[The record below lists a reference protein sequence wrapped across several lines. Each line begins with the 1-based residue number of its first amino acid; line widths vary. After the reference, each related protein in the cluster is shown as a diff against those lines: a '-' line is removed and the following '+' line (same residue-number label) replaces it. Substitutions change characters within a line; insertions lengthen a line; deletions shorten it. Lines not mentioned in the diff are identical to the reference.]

1 MTNQSTIDKLIEMR
15 LTTMADAFRNQLNDS
30 KFKEVPF
37 EDRFGMLVDIEYSNR
52 KNNRQKRLIHNAG
65 FDQPEASIMDIN
77 YTSGRKLNKELI
89 NRLATCEYISEHR
102 NLFITGATGCGKTY
116 MACAFGMEACKQY
129 YNTSMSVCQTYSWIW
144 TLHELKGTT
153 AKLWQ
158 NIPIQCFSFWMNGY
172 FSNQLIQSRKIS
184 SNFFIGDAR
193 NHQPSSALS
202 MYSKNGTISLEEKQ
216 VLWLMQSLTVLPMT
230 AIRSTSQ
237 VLMLSMT
244 SPCGRCMV

>member
-15 LTTMADAFRNQLNDS
+15 LTTMADAFRNQLDDP

-52 KNNRQKRLIHNAG
+52 KNNRQKRLIRNAG
-65 FDQPEASIMDIN
+65 FDQPEANIMDIN
-77 YTSGRKLNKELI
+77 YTSGRRLNKELI

-116 MACAFGMEACKQY
+116 MAWKPASSITTPG
-129 YNTSMSVCQTYSWIW
+129 MSVCQTYSWIW

-153 AKLWQ
+153 VKLWQ
-158 NIPIQCFSFWMNGY
+158 NIPIRYFSFWMNGC
-172 FSNQLIQSRKIS
+172 FSNQQIQSRKIS
-184 SNFFIGDAR
+184 LNFFIADAR
-193 NHQPSSALS
+193 NPQPSSVLS
-202 MYSKNGTISLEEKQ
+202 MYLKNGMINLEEKQ
-216 VLWLMQSLTVLPMT
+216 VLWLMLSLTVLHMT

-237 VLMLSMT
+237 ALMLNMT
-244 SPCGRCMV
+244 DRCERYTV

>member
-15 LTTMADAFRNQLNDS
+15 LTTMADAFRNQLDDP

-52 KNNRQKRLIHNAG
+52 KNNRQKRIIRNAG
-65 FDQPEASIMDIN
+65 FDQPEANIMDIN
-77 YTSGRKLNKELI
+77 YTSGRRLNKELI

-129 YNTSMSVCQTYSWIW
+129 YNTRYVRMPDLLMDR

-153 AKLWQ
+153 VKLWQ
-158 NIPIQCFSFWMNGY
+158 NIPIRYFSFWMNGC
-172 FSNQLIQSRKIS
+172 FSNQQIQSRKIS
-184 SNFFIGDAR
+184 LNFFIAEAR
-193 NHQPSSALS
+193 NPQPSSVLS
-202 MYSKNGTISLEEKQ
+202 MYLKNGMINLEEKQ
-216 VLWLMQSLTVLPMT
+216 VLWLMLSLTVLHMT

-237 VLMLSMT
+237 ALMLNMT
-244 SPCGRCMV
+244 DRCERYTV